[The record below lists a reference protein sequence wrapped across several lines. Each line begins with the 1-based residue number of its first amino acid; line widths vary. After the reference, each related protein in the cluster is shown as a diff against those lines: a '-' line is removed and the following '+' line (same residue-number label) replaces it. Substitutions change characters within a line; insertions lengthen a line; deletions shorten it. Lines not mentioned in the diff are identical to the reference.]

1 MLFEEI
7 EWKLLIL
14 FNVKPRSLI
23 WLENVKVHRDF
34 S

>member
-14 FNVKPRSLI
+14 LNVMPHLLI
-23 WLENVKVHRDF
+23 WLENDEVHRDF